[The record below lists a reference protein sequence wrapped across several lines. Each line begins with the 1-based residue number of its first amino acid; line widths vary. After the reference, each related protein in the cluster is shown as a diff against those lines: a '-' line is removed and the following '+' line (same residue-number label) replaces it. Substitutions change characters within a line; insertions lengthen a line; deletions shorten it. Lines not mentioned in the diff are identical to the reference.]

1 MKILA
6 AVANDAKGP
15 FSLETV
21 ELDAPRPGEALVR
34 ILGVGLCHT
43 DLVARDQAM
52 PIRLPAVL
60 GHEGAGIVVAVGPGV
75 TTVAPGDKVVLTF
88 SSCGTCPRCEDG
100 ESAYCMTGPALNYTG
115 RRKDGSTTMTRQGQP
130 LSSPFF
136 GQSSFAS
143 HVLTGE
149 RNMVKVADDLPV
161 ELLGP
166 LGCGIQ
172 TGAGAVLRSFDCP
185 PGSSLLVT
193 GAGSVGLAAVM
204 AAALRGMGAIIV
216 SDPMAS
222 RRDLALQLGATHV
235 IDPTAGEAVDAAV
248 RRILRG
254 GCDFSLDTTG
264 VADVMDAAIRAMR
277 PRGVFGLVGVPRNP
291 RSPSPGIG
299 SAVLMLGH
307 TIRGIIEGDSE
318 PNQFIPELLSYY
330 REGRFPFDRLIRTY
344 PFHAINE
351 AVDDQHRGD
360 CIKAVLLLPESAP

>member
-1 MKILA
+1 MEILA
-6 AVANDAKGP
+6 AVANEAKGP

-21 ELDAPRPGEALVR
+21 ELADPGAGEALVR

-60 GHEGAGIVVAVGPGV
+60 GHEGAGVVVAVGPGV
-75 TTVAPGDKVVLTF
+75 TKVAPGDKVVLSF
-88 SSCGTCPRCEDG
+88 SSCGSCPRCEDG
-100 ESAYCMTGPALNYTG
+100 DSAYCMTGPALNYTG

-143 HVLTGE
+143 HVVTGE

-193 GAGSVGLAAVM
+193 GAGSVGMAAVM
-204 AAALRGMGAIIV
+204 AAALRGLSTIIV
-216 SDPMAS
+216 SDPMAA
-222 RRDLALQLGATHV
+222 RRDLALELGATHAL
-235 IDPTAGEAVDAAV
+235 DPAEERLDTAV
-248 RRILRG
+248 RRILPN

-264 VADVMDAAIRAMR
+264 VGEVMDAAIRAMR

-291 RSPSPGIG
+291 QSPTPGTG
-299 SAVLMLGH
+299 SAVLRFGY

-318 PNQFIPELLSYY
+318 PDLFIPELLSHY

-344 PFHAINE
+344 PFHAINQ
-351 AVDDQHRGD
+351 AVEDQHRGD
-360 CIKAVLLLPESAP
+360 CIKPVLLLPETAA

>member
-1 MKILA
+1 MDILA
-6 AVANDAKGP
+6 AVVNEAKGP

-21 ELDAPRPGEALVR
+21 QLDAPGAGEALVR

-60 GHEGAGIVVAVGPGV
+60 GHEGAGVVVAVGSGV
-75 TTVAPGDKVVLTF
+75 TKVAPGDKVVLSF
-88 SSCGTCPRCEDG
+88 SSCGACPRCEDG
-100 ESAYCMTGPALNYTG
+100 DSAYCMTGPALNYAG
-115 RRKDGSTTMTRQGQP
+115 RRKDGTTTMTRQGQR

-204 AAALRGMGAIIV
+204 AAALRGLSTIIV

-222 RRDLALQLGATHV
+222 RRDLALELGATHV
-235 IDPTAGEAVDAAV
+235 IDPAAEAVEVAV
-248 RRILRG
+248 RRILPD

-264 VADVMDAAIRAMR
+264 VGDVMDAAIRAMR
-277 PRGVFGLVGVPRNP
+277 PRGVFGLVGVPRDP
-291 RSPSPGIG
+291 RSPTPGIG

-318 PNQFIPELLSYY
+318 PDQFIPELLSHY
-330 REGRFPFDRLIRTY
+330 RAGRFPFDRLIRTY
-344 PFHAINE
+344 PFDAINE
-351 AVDDQHRGD
+351 AVEDQHHGA
-360 CIKAVLLLPESAP
+360 CIKAVLLLPDTTP